1 MHKLCR
7 IDIENRDKVYEELEA
22 FVEELRSQYTVHH
35 VYLFGSAAE
44 GRLHEGSD
52 IDLIIVGD
60 FKGRFFQRIA
70 SVLNLTSLPI
80 EPLVYTKEEFEEMKH
95 QSFIQEVLKKAKE
108 L

>member
-7 IDIENRDKVYEELEA
+7 IDIESRERVYEELEE
-22 FVEELRSQYTVHH
+22 FVKELRSLYTIYH

-44 GRLHEGSD
+44 NALHEGSD

-60 FKGRFFQRIA
+60 FKERFFRRIA
-70 SVLNLTSLPI
+70 SVLGLTSLPI
-80 EPLVYTKEEFEEMKH
+80 EPLVYTKEEFEAMK
-95 QSFIQEVLKKAKE
+95 QGPFIQEVLKNAQE